1 MNYLLDTCVIS
12 EMVKPR
18 PNKKVVD
25 WVSSQNEDQLYLS
38 VITLGE
44 IQKGISKLSE
54 SKKKQTLK
62 VWLQTDLLKRF
73 SGRIVPI
80 NDQVALTWGVIQA
93 SAEQEGIIIPS
104 IDGLIAATGITG
116 NMTVVTRNVPDMKPS
131 GVMLFNPWVGCA
143 DGRC

>member
-1 MNYLLDTCVIS
+1 MIS

-18 PNKKVVD
+18 PNKKVID
-25 WVSSQNEDQLYLS
+25 WVSSQNEDQLFLS

-44 IQKGISKLSE
+44 IQKSISKLSE

-62 VWLQTDLLKRF
+62 MWLQTDLLKRF

-80 NDQVALTWGVIQA
+80 DAQVALTWGVIQA

-116 NMTVVTRNVPDMKPS
+116 NMTVVTRTVSDMRPS
-131 GVMLFNPWVGCA
+131 GAMLFNPWVGCA
-143 DGRC
+143 D